1 VNGKVETTGWIT
13 KVWGKTRCV
22 ARGPNFEVHEL
33 HINQGGYCSRHRHLK
48 WNQFH
53 VMSGTVKIQLF
64 SKTPNG
70 LLLEDEPSFE
80 THLIAGEEFQV
91 SPQLWHRFEA
101 VEKCHVLEVYW
112 TDGIDP
118 LDIERYDEGG
128 VLA

>member
-1 VNGKVETTGWIT
+1 
-13 KVWGKTRCV
+13 
-22 ARGPNFEVHEL
+22 
-33 HINQGGYCSRHRHLK
+33 
-48 WNQFH
+48 
-53 VMSGTVKIQLF
+53 
-64 SKTPNG
+64 

-112 TDGIDP
+112 TNDIDP